1 MPRNYIKNLVFI
13 STVIPSDYGARSK
26 VVFNYLK
33 SLSNTYKYKIT
44 LILISNDTKGFK
56 KPPFI
61 ETLYLVR
68 QPNKISQ
75 FALILFN
82 SLIIKKAPM
91 QTYFYWSPLLN
102 KKIKKLITTIDPDIV
117 VCELIRTALYG
128 VNLNIPKILDMA
140 DLLSRRYGQQLNN
153 ISNHS
158 NIAGQYE
165 KSFPKY
171 IRKIIN
177 MNKIKYFILNTEFQL
192 TRNFEKNIVKYFNKT
207 TLVSINEVEMLKSDS
222 KKENIYW
229 LPNGVDIDEKHQKL
243 DNYNSKNISFIGVL
257 DNPHN
262 EDGVLYFIDKIFP
275 LIVKEIPD
283 AVFQVI
289 GRNPTNSILSREK
302 NNIVITGFVENIDY
316 WIKKS
321 SITVIPLLIGSG
333 VKTKIFE
340 SLKFGIPVVS
350 TSLGAEGIVQEL
362 KKFIIVKDDVNEFAE
377 SCIQLLNNSVDIKE
391 LQDKSNNIIT
401 NYYSWEK
408 VGLRF
413 HSIIDQVL
421 N

>member
-128 VNLNIPKILDMA
+128 INLNIPKILDMA

>member
-1 MPRNYIKNLVFI
+1 LPRNYIKNLVFI

-26 VVFNYLK
+26 VVYNYLK
-33 SLSNTYKYKIT
+33 SLSNSYKYKIT
-44 LILISNDTKGFK
+44 LILISNDTKGFT

-61 ETLYLVR
+61 ETLYLFR